1 MIGGLSPIHWLIIL
15 FLIAVQVIPIG
26 IVLKRT
32 GYSPLLAILW
42 IIPLVGWIGLWLF
55 AYARWP
61 NVRTPAD
68 EAKAF

>member
-1 MIGGLSPIHWLIIL
+1 MLGGLSLIHLLILLL
-15 FLIAVQVIPIG
+15 FVAVQVIPIG
-26 IVLKRT
+26 IILKRT

-42 IIPLVGWIGLWLF
+42 IIPIVGWIGLWLF

>member
-1 MIGGLSPIHWLIIL
+1 MLGGLSLIHLLILLL
-15 FLIAVQVIPIG
+15 FVAVQVIPIG
-26 IVLKRT
+26 IILKRT

-42 IIPLVGWIGLWLF
+42 IIPLVGWICLWLF